1 MKRPDTSTPRKKI
14 TKEALKKSLRLFR
27 YISPFK
33 GYFIISLLALIISS
47 LSSLIVFSKLGSLV
61 DLTQDNI
68 LEKIWPVTI
77 LLGGVLVVSAVSSF
91 VRIYTSTIVAENAVA
106 NIRVDVYKKLISLP
120 MQYLSGKRV
129 GELSSTVASDVT
141 AIQSALTTYIA
152 EFLRQLITIV
162 GALAIMSYTSY
173 KLALFMLLTLPIMAI
188 FAVMLGRKVRK
199 LGKQAQEK
207 IAESNSI
214 VEETLQAIQSVKTFT
229 GELFEIKR
237 YNKSAK
243 ELVQIGMKNSIYRGV
258 FASVIVVVIFGS
270 IIGIVWFGSSL
281 VANKEITTGDLF
293 SFFFMSGLMA
303 GSVGGLADIYAQIQ
317 KAIGSTENLLDI
329 MDEQPEINERADF
342 VSRKRFL
349 EGNISFQNVSFT
361 YNDRKD
367 FPVLHN
373 LNFDISQGSQ
383 VAIVGPSGSGKSTMM
398 SLLLRFYDVNEGM
411 ILIDGKNIL
420 DFDISEYRSQLAI
433 VPQDILLFGGSIKE
447 NIRYGTF
454 DATDE
459 EIIEAAKK
467 ANAHDFIMSFP
478 EGYDTIVGER
488 GTKLSGG
495 QRQRVAIARAVLS
508 NPAVLLLDEATSS
521 LDSESEKQVQD
532 ALDKLMEGRTSI
544 VVAHRLSTIR
554 NADRILVLDKGV
566 IVEQGTH
573 HELIEVKGLYS
584 YLSELQYH

>member
-14 TKEALKKSLRLFR
+14 TKEALKKSIRLFR
-27 YISPFK
+27 YISPYK

-47 LSSLIVFSKLGSLV
+47 LSSLVVFSKLGSLV

-77 LLGGVLVVSAVSSF
+77 LLGGVLVISAVSSF

-237 YNKSAK
+237 YNKSARD
-243 ELVQIGMKNSIYRGV
+243 LVQIGLKNAIYRGI

-281 VANKEITTGDLF
+281 VADKEITTGDLF

-329 MDEQPEINERADF
+329 MDEKPEISERTDF

-373 LNFDISQGSQ
+373 LSFDINQGSQ